1 MSVHAIA
8 FRIHEDSTYQGRW
21 SSVNDAIK
29 KETSSTYWAE
39 LTSFFVIESSKN
51 SQQLAAAIEGNS
63 SLASD
68 RGLLLVTDLT
78 DRGYAVIGKV
88 NDGDLHFLMKRR

>member
-1 MSVHAIA
+1 MRSERNEFDVL
-8 FRIHEDSTYQGRW
+8 GRADI
-21 SSVNDAIK
+21 V
-29 KETSSTYWAE
+29 
-39 LTSFFVIESSKN
+39 FVIESSKN